1 MKSKK
6 ETKKDIKA
14 EKETT
19 PVVHWLNRLQPAYGA
34 RHRKKIVGRG
44 EGSGHGGSSTRG
56 RKGQTARAGDRSMGT
71 FEGGQM
77 PLIRKIPK
85 RGFNCRSRVV
95 NEIVN
100 LELLEAKFES
110 GAEVTP
116 DILIEMGIIHSKRP
130 LKVLGTGEI
139 KKSLTIKAHSF
150 SKSAEEKIKA
160 AGGKLEV
167 IPGRNKEHS
176 QKKKKPISE

>member
-1 MKSKK
+1 MKNKK
-6 ETKKDIKA
+6 ETEKDINKD
-14 EKETT
+14 EVKT
-19 PVVHWLNRLQPAYGA
+19 PAVHWLNRLKPAYGA
-34 RHRKKIVGRG
+34 RHRRKIVGRG

-56 RKGQTARAGDRSMGT
+56 RNGQTARAGDRSMGT

-85 RGFNCRSRVV
+85 RGFVNRSRVE

-100 LELLEAKFES
+100 IELLESHFEA

-116 DILIEMGIIHSKRP
+116 EKLIEMGLIHSMRP

-139 KKSLTIKAHSF
+139 KKSLVIKAHSF
-150 SKSAEEKIKA
+150 SKSAEEKIKS
-160 AGGKLEV
+160 AGGKPEKIV
-167 IPGRNKEHS
+167 KSTKCYGEKV
-176 QKKKKPISE
+176 KKA